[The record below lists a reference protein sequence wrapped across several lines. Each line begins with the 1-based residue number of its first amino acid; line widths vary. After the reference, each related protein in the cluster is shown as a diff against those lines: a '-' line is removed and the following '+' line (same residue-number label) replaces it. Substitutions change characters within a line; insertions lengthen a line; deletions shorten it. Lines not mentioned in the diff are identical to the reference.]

1 MEIRGLPGPDHV
13 FLGVG
18 SGEVIDLLICVCV
31 APGRESIIITPPTH
45 GMYAVC
51 AQVNDV
57 GIVKVNLKLQR
68 KEGKEGKG
76 GVLACAWMRYVST
89 LSWA

>member
-1 MEIRGLPGPDHV
+1 MELRGLPDPDHV

-18 SGEVIDLLICVCV
+18 SDEAIDLLMRVCV
-31 APGRESIIITPPTH
+31 APGRKKSSSHHPRM
-45 GMYAVC
+45 MYAVC

-57 GIVKVNLKLQR
+57 GIVKVNLKLQW

-76 GVLACAWMRYVST
+76 GILACAWMRYVST